1 LISEDTN
8 NYELAWSPYTS
19 NINNATYNEF
29 MYQNATVLNGYP
41 IFGDYNSY
49 WGGGYIYEMRGK
61 LKDIIKNLTFLQTN
75 SWIDRQTRAVMIE
88 FSIYNPNVNLFL
100 VAQLVVEFLPI
111 GSILTS
117 SRFDPISIF
126 DFNVFRDVS
135 IVIVIV
141 FIIYFMIHEIKEIC
155 MQGIKKHLFKFWS
168 LVEWSLIIFSWC
180 ALAMYIYRFY
190 TGNKVL
196 DFIKETQGYGYYKFQ
211 IFAFWNE
218 CLRYCL
224 AFCSALSTLKFIKI
238 LRFNKRV
245 AYLASTLNYAAS
257 ELISF
262 FIIFFIL
269 WCTFV
274 QTMFLTLQKQFYQ
287 FSTFTKSLMACF
299 QIILGK
305 DEISADSYFLGS
317 ALFIFYNIFVL
328 FILLNMFIS
337 IINDAFS
344 AVRER
349 INNNNE
355 VEECNIM
362 SFFFEKFKSALGIK
376 DYSNE
381 KEEVDQIKME
391 EESFD
396 DKFDKLAGFLNKVN
410 F

>member
-1 LISEDTN
+1 
-8 NYELAWSPYTS
+8 
-19 NINNATYNEF
+19 
-29 MYQNATVLNGYP
+29 
-41 IFGDYNSY
+41 
-49 WGGGYIYEMRGK
+49 
-61 LKDIIKNLTFLQTN
+61 
-75 SWIDRQTRAVMIE
+75 
-88 FSIYNPNVNLFL
+88 
-100 VAQLVVEFLPI
+100 
-111 GSILTS
+111 
-117 SRFDPISIF
+117 
-126 DFNVFRDVS
+126 
-135 IVIVIV
+135 
-141 FIIYFMIHEIKEIC
+141 
-155 MQGIKKHLFKFWS
+155 
-168 LVEWSLIIFSWC
+168 
-180 ALAMYIYRFY
+180 
-190 TGNKVL
+190 
-196 DFIKETQGYGYYKFQ
+196 
-211 IFAFWNE
+211 
-218 CLRYCL
+218 
-224 AFCSALSTLKFIKI
+224 
-238 LRFNKRV
+238 
-245 AYLASTLNYAAS
+245 
-257 ELISF
+257 
-262 FIIFFIL
+262 
-269 WCTFV
+269 
-274 QTMFLTLQKQFYQ
+274 
-287 FSTFTKSLMACF
+287 MACF